1 MWVIHFGI
9 LVCNR
14 QPMHA
19 WFGIFINQEPQ
30 LPSLLPDLAHSCIC
44 FLWFVLVTYSNW
56 NLTFLLCTSLGKLYN
71 AVQKLWGQATF
82 YLVVSLSPKFLNCIV
97 IDFKLLCFTKKI
109 YCTQK
114 SCFFNFT
121 LFCIL
126 NHALIFNWTI
136 TQISCFNI

>member
-97 IDFKLLCFTKKI
+97 C
-109 YCTQK
+109 
-114 SCFFNFT
+114 SFFNPFICWS
-121 LFCIL
+121 LCLRLSIVFGVSRNRPI
-126 NHALIFNWTI
+126 HWTI
-136 TQISCFNI
+136 YWVDI